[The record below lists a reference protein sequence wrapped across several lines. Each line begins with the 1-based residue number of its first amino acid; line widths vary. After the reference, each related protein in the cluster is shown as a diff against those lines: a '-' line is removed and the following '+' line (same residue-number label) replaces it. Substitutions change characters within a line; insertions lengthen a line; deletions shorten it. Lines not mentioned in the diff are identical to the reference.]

1 MKKFLLL
8 FMSMF
13 FVLGTSMAQDKG
25 EQDKGEEGFALTYV
39 TPDSTKPVFDVNY
52 IQLVFNKDIV
62 VTLPQEG
69 IDVKNVNTGDV
80 IKITRLSDNE
90 WLDKNTAMFLFEQKS
105 EIGKDGEEEL
115 HDMYISTPGTYSYTI
130 PAGCIKSVDNE
141 EFAEQTFNFTVASAL
156 EMESYSPGYEG
167 TDNLDKIKITFT
179 EEIASVAM
187 PESGLVIVDNFWT
200 PVANIKQ
207 DVTISDDKKS
217 VTLELD
223 TPITTPGGYNLD
235 IYEGIFTSVNGAI
248 NKNASLYFQVVDNT
262 PSYTTNLKDGEK
274 VKEINNLEITFNN
287 VAEVKLVEGADAVMV
302 YTPAETEVAGT
313 ATLADGKITV
323 TFDQEFTEEGNYTFA
338 IPAGMFTM
346 DGTPN
351 EAREI
356 NVELFTFTVVPLEIV
371 SVTPVEDKVYELGK
385 IVVKFNQTVTL
396 SFDENWQMISKEI
409 ILKSEEKEYV
419 LTYNSMATNA
429 SDEIEYLVNAIW
441 NGYGFESSPITE
453 NGVYTLNLA
462 DIVVDHAAEDYTD
475 EWGYPAK
482 IWHEKGKFCEG
493 TRTWTIN
500 NEASVESIETENVE
514 QTVYDLT
521 GRNVKHITNAGIYI
535 VNGKKVIVK

>member
-8 FMSMF
+8 LMSMF
-13 FVLGTSMAQDKG
+13 FMLGTSMAQDKD
-25 EQDKGEEGFALTYV
+25 EKEEGFVLTYIN
-39 TPDSTKPVFDVNY
+39 PDSVKPVFSVNY
-52 IQLVFNKDIV
+52 IQLVFSKDV
-62 VTLPQEG
+62 EVTLPQDG
-69 IDVKNVNTGDV
+69 IDVKNVKTGEV

-90 WLDKNTAMFLFEQKS
+90 WLEKNTAMFLFEQKS
-105 EIGKDGEEEL
+105 EIGKDGKEEL

-179 EEIASVAM
+179 EEIASVQM
-187 PESGLVIVDNFWT
+187 PASGLVIVDNYWT

-248 NKNASLYFQVVDNT
+248 NQYASLYFQVVDNA
-262 PSYTTNLKDGEK
+262 PSYTTNLKDGER
-274 VKEINNLEITFNN
+274 VKEIKNLEITFNN
-287 VAEVKLVEGADAVMV
+287 VKDVKLVEGADNVMV

-323 TFDQEFTEEGNYTFA
+323 TFDQEFTEEGHYTLA

-356 NVELFTFTVVPLEIV
+356 NVELFTFTIVPLEIV
-371 SVTPVEDKVYELGK
+371 SITPAEGYVNELGK

-396 SFDENWQMISKEI
+396 SFDEYWQLISNEI
-409 ILKSEEKEYV
+409 ILKSEDKEYT

-429 SDEIEYLVNAIW
+429 SDEIEYLVNAVW
-441 NGYGFESSPITE
+441 NGYEYESTPITE
-453 NGVYTLNLA
+453 DGVYTLNLA
-462 DIVVDHAAEDYTD
+462 DIVVDHAAEDYID
-475 EWGYPAK
+475 EWGYPSK

-493 TRTWTIN
+493 TRTWIISDDS
-500 NEASVESIETENVE
+500 SVESIETENAE
-514 QTVYDLT
+514 KTVYDLT
-521 GRNVKHITNAGIYI
+521 GRNVKQITNAGIYI
-535 VNGKKVIVK
+535 VNGKKIVIK

>member
-8 FMSMF
+8 LMSMF
-13 FVLGTSMAQDKG
+13 FMLGTSMAQDKD
-25 EQDKGEEGFALTYV
+25 EKEEGFVLTYIN
-39 TPDSTKPVFDVNY
+39 PDSVKPVFSVNY
-52 IQLVFNKDIV
+52 IQLVFSKDV
-62 VTLPQEG
+62 EVTLPQDG
-69 IDVKNVNTGDV
+69 IDVKNVKTGEV

-90 WLDKNTAMFLFEQKS
+90 WLEKNTAMFLFEQKS
-105 EIGKDGEEEL
+105 EIGKDGKEEL

-179 EEIASVAM
+179 EEIASVQM
-187 PESGLVIVDNFWT
+187 PASGLVIVDNYWT

-248 NKNASLYFQVVDNT
+248 NQYASLYFQVVDNA
-262 PSYTTNLKDGEK
+262 PSYTTNLKDGER
-274 VKEINNLEITFNN
+274 VKEIKNLEITFNN
-287 VAEVKLVEGADAVMV
+287 VKEVKLVEGADNVMV
-302 YTPAETEVAGT
+302 YTPAETGVEGT

-323 TFDQEFTEEGNYTFA
+323 TFEQEFTEEGHYTLV

-371 SVTPVEDKVYELGK
+371 SVTPVEDYVYELGK

-396 SFDENWQMISKEI
+396 SFDEYWQLISNEI
-409 ILKSEEKEYV
+409 ILKSEDKEYT

-429 SDEIEYLVNAIW
+429 SDEIEYLVNAVW
-441 NGYGFESSPITE
+441 NGYEYESTPITE
-453 NGVYTLNLA
+453 DGVYTLNLA
-462 DIVVDHAAEDYTD
+462 DIVVDHAAEDYID
-475 EWGYPAK
+475 EWGYPSK

-493 TRTWTIN
+493 TRTWIISDDS
-500 NEASVESIETENVE
+500 SVESIETENAE
-514 QTVYDLT
+514 KTVYDLT
-521 GRNVKHITNAGIYI
+521 GRNVKQITNAGIYI
-535 VNGKKVIVK
+535 VNGKKIVIK

>member
-1 MKKFLLL
+1 MKKLLLL

-25 EQDKGEEGFALTYV
+25 EQDKGEEGFTLTYIN
-39 TPDSTKPVFDVNY
+39 PDSTRPVFSVNY

-62 VTLPQEG
+62 VTLPQGG
-69 IDVKNVNTGDV
+69 IDVKNVKTGEV

-105 EIGKDGEEEL
+105 EIGKDGKEEL

-179 EEIASVAM
+179 EEIASVQM
-187 PESGLVIVDNFWT
+187 PASGLVIVDDYWT

-248 NKNASLYFQVVDNT
+248 NQYASLYFQVVDNS
-262 PSYTTNLKDGEK
+262 PSYTTNLKDGER

-287 VAEVKLVEGADAVMV
+287 VKEVKLVDGADDVMV
-302 YTPAETEVAGT
+302 YTPAETEAAGK

-323 TFDQEFTEEGNYTFA
+323 AFDQEFTEEGYYTFA

-356 NVELFTFTVVPLEIV
+356 NVELFTFTIVPLEIV
-371 SVTPVEDKVYELGK
+371 SITPTEDYVNELGK
-385 IVVKFNQTVTL
+385 IVVKFNQLVSL
-396 SFDENWQMISKEI
+396 SYDEYSQLISYEI
-409 ILKSEEKEYV
+409 VLKGDDKNYI
-419 LTYNSMATNA
+419 LTYNSSSNV
-429 SDEIEYLVNAIW
+429 SDQIEYLVNAEW
-441 NGYGFESSPITE
+441 NGFEYESTPITE
-453 NGVYTLNLA
+453 NGSYTLNLA
-462 DIVVDHAAEDYTD
+462 DIVVDHAGEKIMD
-475 EWGYPAK
+475 EWGGYYE
-482 IWHEKGKFCEG
+482 WHEKGKFCEG
-493 TRTWTIN
+493 TRTWIISDDS
-500 NEASVESIETENVE
+500 SVESIETENAE
-514 QTVYDLT
+514 QNVYDLT

-535 VNGKKVIVK
+535 VNGKKVVVK